1 VDFVPLSDHI
11 GVHVRGLDLS
21 APFSARD
28 IADLGQALNDNK
40 ILLFRQ
46 GPIAEEDQVRLLGS
60 LGRIMHEEN
69 EESLVTYVANSPDAY
84 VRSTARL
91 RFHSDWQC
99 AVSGPIRAISLYAVE
114 MEHDDPT
121 IFADMT
127 YAAGSLPGDLRA
139 QVGDLDLIQC
149 HDFSGA
155 TPIDGRFRL
164 STQGPGV
171 PDEYFPRSTQPLL
184 GRHRITGA
192 ELLNVSEQQTSHIA
206 GLGDKE
212 SDEIFAKLAAYQ
224 YGESNLYV
232 HHWQVHDL
240 LIWDNIAL
248 QHARH
253 QYTAAT
259 GRRLRRVALNE
270 LDFAEM
276 FPNRPESVTMR

>member
-1 VDFVPLSDHI
+1 MEFVPVSDHI
-11 GVHVRGLDLS
+11 GIQVRGLDLS
-21 APFSARD
+21 APLSAGVVR
-28 IADLGQALNDNK
+28 DLGQALNDK
-40 ILLFRQ
+40 KVLLFRQ
-46 GPIAEEDQVRLLGS
+46 GPIAEEDHVRLLAA

-69 EESLVTYVANSPDAY
+69 ENSLVTYVANSPDAY
-84 VRSTARL
+84 VAGTARL

-127 YAAGSLPGDLRA
+127 YAAQALPDDLRA
-139 QVGDLDLIQC
+139 KVEGLDLVQC

-164 STQGPGV
+164 SSQPQGV
-171 PDEYFPRSTQPLL
+171 PDEYFPRSVHPLL
-184 GRHRITGA
+184 GRHRITDE

-206 GLGDKE
+206 GMSEEE
-212 SDEIFAKLAAYQ
+212 SDQIFAELAAYQ
-224 YGESNLYV
+224 YGERNLYV

-240 LIWDNIAL
+240 VIWDNIAL
-248 QHARH
+248 QHARN
-253 QYTAAT
+253 QNTAAS

-270 LDFAEM
+270 LDFAQM
-276 FPNRPESVTMR
+276 FTDVPDSPAMR

>member
-1 VDFVPLSDHI
+1 VEFVPLSNHI
-11 GVHVRGLDLS
+11 GVQVRGLDLS
-21 APFSARD
+21 APSSARD
-28 IADLGQALNDNK
+28 TADLSQALHANK

-46 GPIAEEDQVRLLGS
+46 GPIAEQDHVRLLAA

-84 VRSTARL
+84 VGGTARL

-99 AVSGPIRAISLYAVE
+99 AVSGPIRIISLYAVE

-127 YAAGSLPGDLRA
+127 YAAKSLPDDLRA
-139 QVGDLDLIQC
+139 KIEHLDLIQC

-164 STQGPGV
+164 SAQARGV
-171 PDEYFPRSTQPLL
+171 PDEYFPRSTHPLL
-184 GRHRITGA
+184 GRHRITGE

-206 GLGDKE
+206 GMGEGK
-212 SDEIFAKLAAYQ
+212 SDEIFDELAAYQ

-248 QHARH
+248 QHARG
-253 QYTAAT
+253 QSTTAT

-270 LDFAEM
+270 LDFAQM
-276 FPNRPESVTMR
+276 FANLPESVTMR

>member
-1 VDFVPLSDHI
+1 VEFVPITDHI

-21 APFSARD
+21 VPSDSRD
-28 IADLGQALNDNK
+28 IADLGQALADHK
-40 ILLFRQ
+40 VLLFRQ
-46 GPIAEEDQVRLLGS
+46 GPIAEQDHIRLLAA

-69 EESLVTYVANSPDAY
+69 AESLVTYVANSPGAY
-84 VRSTARL
+84 VSGTARL

-99 AVSGPIRAISLYAVE
+99 AVSGPVRTISLYAVE

-127 YAAGSLPGDLRA
+127 YAAKSLPDDLRA
-139 QVGDLDLIQC
+139 KVEHLDLIQC

-164 STQGPGV
+164 SAQAPGV
-171 PDEYFPRSTQPLL
+171 PDEYFPRAIQPLL
-184 GRHRITGA
+184 ARHRITGE

-206 GLGDKE
+206 GMDEAE
-212 SDEIFAKLAAYQ
+212 SDEIFAELAAYQ
-224 YGESNLYV
+224 YGENNLYV

-248 QHARH
+248 QHAR
-253 QYTAAT
+253 QQSMTAS

-270 LDFAEM
+270 LDFAEL
-276 FPNRPESVTMR
+276 FADVPGGAKMR

>member
-1 VDFVPLSDHI
+1 MELVPLSDHI
-11 GVHVRGLDLS
+11 GVQVRGLDLS

-28 IADLGQALNDNK
+28 TADLSQALHANK

-46 GPIAEEDQVRLLGS
+46 GPIAEQDHVRLLAA

-84 VRSTARL
+84 VSGTARL

-99 AVSGPIRAISLYAVE
+99 AVSGPIGIISLYAVE

-127 YAAGSLPGDLRA
+127 YAAKSLPDDLRA
-139 QVGDLDLIQC
+139 KIEHLELIQC

-164 STQGPGV
+164 STQALGV
-171 PDEYFPRSTQPLL
+171 LDEYFPRSTHPLL
-184 GRHRITGA
+184 GRHRITGE

-206 GLGDKE
+206 SMGEGK
-212 SDEIFAKLAAYQ
+212 SDEIFDELAAYQ

-232 HHWQVHDL
+232 HHWQVYDL

-248 QHARH
+248 QHARG
-253 QYTAAT
+253 QSTAAT

-270 LDFAEM
+270 LDFAQM
-276 FPNRPESVTMR
+276 FANLPESATIR

>member
-1 VDFVPLSDHI
+1 MEFVPLSDHI

-21 APFSARD
+21 APFSAQD
-28 IADLGQALNDNK
+28 TADLGRALNDNK

-46 GPIAEEDQVRLLGS
+46 GPIAEQDHVRLLAT

-69 EESLVTYVANSPDAY
+69 EKSLVTYVANSPDAY
-84 VRSTARL
+84 VGSTARL

-99 AVSGPIRAISLYAVE
+99 AVSGPIRTISLYAVE

-127 YAAGSLPGDLRA
+127 YAAKSLPDDLRA
-139 QVGDLDLIQC
+139 KVEHLDIIQC

-164 STQGPGV
+164 STQAPGV

-184 GRHRITGA
+184 GRHRITSE
-192 ELLNVSEQQTSHIA
+192 ELLNVSEQQTSHVD
-206 GLGDKE
+206 GMGEEE
-212 SDEIFAKLAAYQ
+212 SDEIFAELAAYQ

-240 LIWDNIAL
+240 LIWDNIAM

-253 QYTAAT
+253 QYTAAS

-276 FPNRPESVTMR
+276 FANVPESA